1 MPYFYSEIRCKMKA
15 LLGLPEPCLHT
26 AVLYKWQPVSCL
38 DLTLLPGE
46 QAPPS
51 LGAVAWAI
59 SQTLCSVSALC
70 SLVLWRLWSCILAS
84 PVFTSGLV
92 HVSSPCGAFHL
103 SSPFLCPSRAGTL
116 TLRNDL
122 DGCLHFLRTSLW
134 WGGGTLLFCVAVYLH
149 LSRTTSSFS
158 GAYWRVSTL
167 LLLLSHHSFNKQVHL
182 FCS

>member
-1 MPYFYSEIRCKMKA
+1 MKA

-51 LGAVAWAI
+51 LGAVAWVI
-59 SQTLCSVSALC
+59 SQTLFCLSPSVLLFFEGFGHAFWPLQSCSCVFSMWCL
-70 SLVLWRLWSCILAS
+70 STF
-84 PVFTSGLV
+84 PFTS
-92 HVSSPCGAFHL
+92 
-103 SSPFLCPSRAGTL
+103 PSL
-116 TLRNDL
+116 TGGNANTEKWP
-122 DGCLHFLRTSLW
+122 GRTSLLPQNISVA
-134 WGGGTLLFCVAVYLH
+134 GGTLLFCVAVSFH
-149 LSRTTSSFS
+149 LSRTASSFS
-158 GAYWRVSTL
+158 GAYWRVSAL